1 MELVV
6 VGFILEVV
14 DGLLP
19 IGRQNVAIISIE
31 SLTDLDLVSLCLWES
46 QFGDYIH

>member
-19 IGRQNVAIISIE
+19 IGRQNVAIVAIE
-31 SLTDLDLVSLCLWES
+31 SLTDLKHVSLCLCRS
-46 QFGDYIH
+46 QVEGYPH

>member
-1 MELVV
+1 MELVI

-19 IGRQNVAIISIE
+19 IGRQNVAIVAIE
-31 SLTDLDLVSLCLWES
+31 SLTDLKHVSLCLCRS
-46 QFGDYIH
+46 QIEGYPH